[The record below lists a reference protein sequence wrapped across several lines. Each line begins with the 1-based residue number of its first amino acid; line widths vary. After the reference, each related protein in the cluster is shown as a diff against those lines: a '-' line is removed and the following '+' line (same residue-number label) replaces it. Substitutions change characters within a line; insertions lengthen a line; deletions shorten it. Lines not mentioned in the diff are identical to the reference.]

1 MPCKTS
7 KKVTSDN
14 KLSLD
19 KIILILG
26 LVIYGT
32 GFSLLYVIFAPLSR
46 SIGLSTNQ
54 FGVLI
59 AISNVALVFSSY
71 YWGKRSQI
79 VGRKRVF
86 IIGLFS
92 YAIAYAV
99 FAFGI
104 QIGLWRLLEPVYLFI
119 MLFLIRIFYG
129 ALIGGIQPAAVAY
142 MSDTTEAS
150 KRAQGMAL
158 IGMASGIG
166 TMIGPVV
173 GGGFAFIHPLFP
185 MYFGAAIAVIGGL
198 LAMKYLKQT
207 NIESIQ
213 TNNKSTL
220 KFYDNRIFPYLIGWA
235 IAFLVFTSTQVIAAF
250 FIEDQLG
257 VSSQSEIIK
266 ATSIS
271 LLSMALTTT
280 FMQAVVLQII
290 HLKPTT
296 LLRICFLIFGV
307 VLISI
312 SFVNTL
318 AQFYLA
324 FAGIGV
330 AFSMITPGLNSA
342 ATLSVESSEQ
352 GEVAGFL
359 SAAPVVG
366 MIFGPPLGTV
376 LYNINPTYP
385 FYYGGLIAIV
395 LGIYFQFVNLT
406 ENQITDEGKN

>member
-1 MPCKTS
+1 
-7 KKVTSDN
+7 VTSEN
-14 KLSLD
+14 KLGLD

-54 FGVLI
+54 FGILI
-59 AISNVALVFSSY
+59 AVSNVALVFSSY

-79 VGRKRVF
+79 IGRKRVF

-104 QIGLWRLLEPVYLFI
+104 QIGLWKLLEPVYLFI
-119 MLFLIRIFYG
+119 MLLLIRIFYG

-142 MSDTTEAS
+142 ISDTTETS

-158 IGMASGIG
+158 IGMAAGIG
-166 TMIGPVV
+166 TMIGPVI

-185 MYFGAAIAVIGGL
+185 MYFGAVIAIIGGL

-207 NIESIQ
+207 NIEP
-213 TNNKSTL
+213 TPTNKSTL

-257 VSSQSEIIK
+257 VISQSEIIK

-376 LYNINPTYP
+376 LYNIDPTYP

-406 ENQITDEGKN
+406 ENQITDEDKNQ